1 MRRSL
6 AGISAAVTSLVAVAF
21 LVPLWALVAG
31 TVKERAV
38 SDAFRNASAIAPV
51 LALTTDTS
59 QVSRAMAGIPAGEG
73 DRMTV
78 YLPEWSQE
86 TDGDRRTVVGVPRAP
101 AATVRVTQRD
111 GRSRTVKVG
120 GDLAVLQP
128 VLLRARR
135 TAVVEVLV
143 PEEELSGGVER
154 SRAVLVGVALL
165 LVAGSVVVSDRLAS
179 RVVRSTRELGEA
191 ATLLGSGELNIRIAP
206 EGPPEL
212 REAASAFNTMAGRM
226 TRMVAA
232 ERELAA
238 DLSHRLRTPM
248 AGLVLACRGLDEG
261 PQADQLRALAA
272 NLEEEIDTII
282 RQARSSRRSQDAAC
296 DAVAVLRE
304 RLDFWGALAEDQGRA
319 WRLSTPRSAVAVPTT
334 AQDLSA
340 VADALLGN
348 VFLHT
353 PEGTGFRVELAPA
366 PDGLVRLAVEDA
378 GPGIADPRQAL
389 TRGNSS
395 AGSTGLGLD
404 IARRLAERCCGEV
417 TVGRSAALGGACIAL
432 TLRPLPAPGTA
443 PATSGTGQGR
453 SFGRRPGR
461 RHGNPQA

>member
-1 MRRSL
+1 VRRSL

-31 TVKERAV
+31 TVQERAV
-38 SDAFRNASAIAPV
+38 SDAYRNASAIAPV
-51 LALTTDTS
+51 LALTTDTGE
-59 QVSRAMAGIPAGEG
+59 VNRAMAGIPAGEG
-73 DRMTV
+73 NRMTV
-78 YLPEWSQE
+78 YLPGWTPGSQ
-86 TDGDRRTVVGVPRAP
+86 DRVVGVPRAP
-101 AATVRVTQRD
+101 AGTVGTTQQD
-111 GRSRTVKVG
+111 GRSRTVGVG
-120 GDLAVLQP
+120 NALVVLQP
-128 VLLRARR
+128 VLLRAQRI
-135 TAVVEVLV
+135 AVVEVLV
-143 PEEELSGGVER
+143 REQDLSRGVER
-154 SRAVLVGVALL
+154 SRAVLLGVALI
-165 LVAGSVVVSDRLAS
+165 LVAGSVAVSDRLAS
-179 RVVRSTRELGEA
+179 RVVRSTRKLGEA
-191 ATLLGSGELNIRIAP
+191 ATRLGSGELDIRIRP
-206 EGPPEL
+206 QGPAEL
-212 REAASAFNTMAGRM
+212 QETAVAFNTMAARM

-248 AGLVLACRGLDEG
+248 AGLVLACRGLGNG

-282 RQARSSRRSQDAAC
+282 REARSARKTQDAAC

-319 WRLSTPRSAVAVPTT
+319 WRLSVPPGPVTLPTT

-348 VFLHT
+348 IFLHT
-353 PEGTGFRVELAPA
+353 PEGTGFQVVLSPL
-366 PDGLVRLAVEDA
+366 PDGVVRLAVEDA

-404 IARRLAERCCGEV
+404 IARSLAERCNGQV
-417 TVGRSAALGGACIAL
+417 TLTRSRTLGGAAVVL
-432 TLRPLPAPGTA
+432 TLRLS
-443 PATSGTGQGR
+443 PAT
-453 SFGRRPGR
+453 
-461 RHGNPQA
+461 